1 VYKAMHVS
9 IDTILCLYRKDPKKK
24 STGRKGN
31 TPRGT
36 SPQIIKVI
44 GGIMDMRKNTVTK
57 AITARKADTKVNI
70 RTTNISNKMKSNVIK
85 LFEFPLRPL

>member
-1 VYKAMHVS
+1 M
-9 IDTILCLYRKDPKKK
+9 YRKDPKKK

-31 TPRGT
+31 TPRGI

-57 AITARKADTKVNI
+57 VITARKADTKVNI
-70 RTTNISNKMKSNVIK
+70 RITNISNKIKSNIIK
-85 LFEFPLRPL
+85 FLDFPLRPF

>member
-1 VYKAMHVS
+1 
-9 IDTILCLYRKDPKKK
+9 LYRKDPKKK

-31 TPRGT
+31 TPRGI

-57 AITARKADTKVNI
+57 VITARKADTKVNI
-70 RTTNISNKMKSNVIK
+70 RITNISNKIKSNIIK
-85 LFEFPLRPL
+85 FLDFPLRPF

>member
-1 VYKAMHVS
+1 
-9 IDTILCLYRKDPKKK
+9 LYRKDPKKK

-31 TPRGT
+31 TPRGI

-57 AITARKADTKVNI
+57 VITARKADTKVNI
-70 RTTNISNKMKSNVIK
+70 RITNISNKIKSDIIK
-85 LFEFPLRPL
+85 FLDFPLRPF